1 MLKYLYN
8 FNDDQLAFN
17 TSVKIIE
24 IFPQTEAENVEI
36 YNETFLLKLTKMRE
50 FIHAGLAT
58 LYIIRNVKRAK

>member
-1 MLKYLYN
+1 MFKYLYN

-24 IFPQTEAENVEI
+24 VFPQTEAENVEI
-36 YNETFLLKLTKMRE
+36 YNEIFLLKLTKMRE
-50 FIHAGLAT
+50 FIHACLAT